1 MLALSQLNK
10 EGDLRGSG
18 QILQDADAVLRI
30 GAPDKKKLKTPEQFR
45 ALADDRLRTIKVA
58 KNRDGSRRT
67 LPFWFEGRYQRF
79 VEQWDGFDEPYQQTK
94 IETA

>member
-1 MLALSQLNK
+1 MQWQKDQVAHLCEMYEKGYKAC
-10 EGDLRGSG
+10 
-18 QILQDADAVLRI
+18 DADQLRV
-30 GAPDKKKLKTPEQFR
+30 
-45 ALADDRLRTIKVA
+45 IKIA

-79 VEQWDGFDEPYQQTK
+79 VEQWDGFDEAQVVQMEDEPYKQTK